1 MFSAAI
7 LYAII
12 MTTLPL
18 TNIFFILGIVFLLIA
33 VLGSSKLGFIEIN
46 PGYFGRALALFLGI
60 ASLAFV
66 FLGGNSPVENI
77 NTIGNYL
84 AKAIQQN
91 FHSLSELFNS

>member
-1 MFSAAI
+1 MFLPARFYS
-7 LYAII
+7 II

-33 VLGSSKLGFIEIN
+33 VLGSSKIGFIEIN
-46 PGYFGRALALFLGI
+46 PGCFGRTLALFLGV

-66 FLGGNSPVENI
+66 FLGGNLPLENI
-77 NTIGNYL
+77 NAIGNYL

-91 FHSLSELFNS
+91 FNSMSELFNS